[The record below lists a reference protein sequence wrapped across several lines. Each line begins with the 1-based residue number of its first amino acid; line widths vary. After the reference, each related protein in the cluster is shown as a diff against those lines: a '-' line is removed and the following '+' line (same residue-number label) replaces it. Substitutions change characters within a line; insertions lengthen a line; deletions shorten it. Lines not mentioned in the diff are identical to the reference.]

1 MRTAGT
7 SSASKC
13 LTSRP
18 KPGSRSRNGKWPRDD
33 TGPKTRPRSLSR
45 SHGFL
50 KCFFLNCSFCAVPVN
65 QTALLIIGGY
75 SNNGALSSVELLDT
89 VSGRWETY
97 PDLPRARYG
106 HSCLMMEWVGKEGIL
121 VSGGALTGN
130 QVDFLNLK
138 TKRFRDTYCFFLQ
151 EP

>member
-1 MRTAGT
+1 M
-7 SSASKC
+7 
-13 LTSRP
+13 
-18 KPGSRSRNGKWPRDD
+18 
-33 TGPKTRPRSLSR
+33 
-45 SHGFL
+45 
-50 KCFFLNCSFCAVPVN
+50 PVN

-138 TKRFRDTYCFFLQ
+138 TKRFRDK
-151 EP
+151 

>member
-1 MRTAGT
+1 M
-7 SSASKC
+7 
-13 LTSRP
+13 
-18 KPGSRSRNGKWPRDD
+18 
-33 TGPKTRPRSLSR
+33 
-45 SHGFL
+45 
-50 KCFFLNCSFCAVPVN
+50 PVN

-138 TKRFRDTYCFFLQ
+138 TKRFRD
-151 EP
+151 